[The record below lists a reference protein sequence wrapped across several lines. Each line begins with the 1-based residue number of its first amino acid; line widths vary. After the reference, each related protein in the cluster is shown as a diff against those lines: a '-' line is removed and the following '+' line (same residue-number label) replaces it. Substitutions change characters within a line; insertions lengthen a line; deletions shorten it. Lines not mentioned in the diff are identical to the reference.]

1 MKLEKTL
8 IEMVGHFTPSRAS
21 DWLRILFSSFE
32 TDAEPIA
39 VDTTKNESAY
49 FAEARRLGW
58 VARLPETDSAE
69 AANKPLVVVAVRMK
83 GDLTERTSRLV
94 QFAFAKKAV
103 QNAIARSGRGIQGL
117 PT

>member
-8 IEMVGHFTPSRAS
+8 VEMVCHFTPARAS

-32 TDAEPIA
+32 TDLEPIA

-58 VARLPETDSAE
+58 VTHLPETDSAE
-69 AANKPLVVVAVRMK
+69 AA
-83 GDLTERTSRLV
+83 TSRLL
-94 QFAFAKKAV
+94 
-103 QNAIARSGRGIQGL
+103 SL
-117 PT
+117 PSE